1 MHCERPL
8 FLSSDSGGLFS
19 GRSIVKWMIETL
31 HGVNNEQDA
40 EILGQLLLDKG
51 GIFHSEGSRCVC
63 GVTCKCVGV
72 HVCVYLYSMPVH
84 IYTYLDYIHK
94 Y

>member
-63 GVTCKCVGV
+63 GVTSVSVCGCTCVCIV
-72 HVCVYLYSMPVH
+72 VQHACTYLY
-84 IYTYLDYIHK
+84 IL
-94 Y
+94 